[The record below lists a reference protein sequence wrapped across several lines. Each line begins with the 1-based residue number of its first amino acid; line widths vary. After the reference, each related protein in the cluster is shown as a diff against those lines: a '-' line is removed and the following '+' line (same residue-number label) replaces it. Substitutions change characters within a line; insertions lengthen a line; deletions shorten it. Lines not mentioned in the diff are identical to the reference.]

1 MSSSSLPDFPLPA
14 IPPALIVLYDLPC
27 RNCAYNLRTLPTS
40 GVCPECATPVAVSLK
55 SDLFRFSNPGWI
67 KQLRLGAGLV
77 VIGVFSELISIWSGN
92 SILNSFGI
100 ILFTVGGIL
109 NLVGTNLLVLP
120 DPSGIGEEKLSGW
133 RNAVKILTVA
143 IAIQLPVSAFAFEFT
158 VSPSVRMTIRL
169 VNLLGQLT
177 ALGLFAVVG
186 GYLHIL
192 ADRIPNLF
200 FAASC
205 RVLIYLMM
213 GVGVIF
219 GMVGLYRLLPGIP
232 GYFIYRSWRGLFY
245 SLANLAYLLGG
256 LRYMRLIAQWR
267 RMLKEEGDLA
277 RVHWANLPNRSNEK

>member
-14 IPPALIVLYDLPC
+14 IPPALVVLQDLPC

-67 KQLRLGAGLV
+67 KQLRSGAGLV
-77 VIGVFSELISIWSGN
+77 VIGVFSALIAIWSSN

-109 NLVGTNLLVLP
+109 NLVGTNLLVMP

-133 RNAVKILTVA
+133 RSAVKILTVA
-143 IAIQLPVSAFAFEFT
+143 IAIQLPVSAFAFDFT
-158 VSPSVRMTIRL
+158 VSPSVRMTLRF
-169 VNLLGQLT
+169 VNLLGQLM

-186 GYLHIL
+186 GYLRIL

-205 RVLIYLMM
+205 RSLIYMIA
-213 GVGVIF
+213 GVAVVF
-219 GMVGLYRLLPGIP
+219 GIVGFYRLLPGLP
-232 GYFIYRSWRGLFY
+232 GYLFIIHWRHLFY
-245 SLANLAYLLGG
+245 PLANLAYLIAG
-256 LRYMRLIAQWR
+256 LRYIGLISRWR
-267 RMLKEEGDLA
+267 WILKEEGQSA
-277 RVHWANLPNRSNEK
+277 AQFWANSQKPG

>member
-133 RNAVKILTVA
+133 RSAVKILTVA

-205 RVLIYLMM
+205 RSLIYLLA
-213 GVGVIF
+213 GVAVVF
-219 GMVGLYRLLPGIP
+219 GIVELYYVVPQLPGH
-232 GYFIYRSWRGLFY
+232 LFFHQLRHLLY
-245 SLANLAYLLGG
+245 PLANLAYLIAG
-256 LRYMRLIAQWR
+256 LRYMGLIVRWR
-267 RMLKEEGDLA
+267 RILKEEGELA
-277 RVHWANLPNRSNEK
+277 TVHWATLPNRSNGK